1 MGSSRSLVLSLSA
14 TLLTK
19 DATNQTTLMFLVE
32 WNQKKFKKRLAN
44 CQSLL
49 LRPLRLFTYSL
60 NVRELFS
67 YNFLH
72 LFKNDNYSLF
82 VIKKENIH
90 NVTKQLKIS
99 LRKTVA
105 FFLTHL
111 FGTTRVT
118 TCVDF
123 LFRGFNGF
131 RPTTINLVL

>member
-49 LRPLRLFTYSL
+49 LRPFP
-60 NVRELFS
+60 
-67 YNFLH
+67 
-72 LFKNDNYSLF
+72 LFKYFLTTFYIYSKMTTILSLSSKRK
-82 VIKKENIH
+82 ISIMLQSNLKSLSG
-90 NVTKQLKIS
+90 KQL
-99 LRKTVA
+99 L

-131 RPTTINLVL
+131 RPTTSNLVL

>member
-49 LRPLRLFTYSL
+49 LRLFPYSL

-105 FFLTHL
+105 FFLTHH
-111 FGTTRVT
+111 
-118 TCVDF
+118 
-123 LFRGFNGF
+123 
-131 RPTTINLVL
+131 